1 MLFNSFEFL
10 IFFPIVALLFFAIK
24 HEYRWFWLLAA
35 SCFFY
40 MFFKPIYILI
50 LFFTI
55 VIDYFAGIAIE
66 NQKDVKKRRRY
77 LIISIIA
84 NVLVLAIFKYFNFLN
99 LNFSYFLNVFNAKN
113 PIPFLEI
120 LLPIGLSFHTFQA
133 MSYTIEVYRGSQK
146 AERHFGYYSLYVM
159 FFPQLVAGPI
169 ERPQNILHQ
178 FHEKKFFIYDNAVIG
193 LRLMLLGF
201 FKKVVIADNLSVVVN
216 TVYSDLPHQN
226 SITLWIAAIFFSI
239 QIYCDFSGYSNIA
252 IGTAKF
258 MGYDLMQNFNQPYF
272 STTIKEFW
280 SKWHISLSTWFRD
293 YLYIPLGGSKKGIWR
308 KYFNTLLVFMVSG
321 LWHGANFTFIVW
333 GFIHGVLVSIS
344 NVLSD
349 SNLFIVSK
357 QNKFVRFISLLFLFV
372 FVTLA
377 WIYFRA
383 NTITEANYFVK
394 EMIVGL
400 PSVIRLFGSG
410 MPIFN
415 PLHLESKLAFIELF
429 SFVGVIF
436 ILDYLM
442 SNKHVVNF
450 FLNKRW
456 VRLTAYG
463 IGFIAIL
470 FLGYTE
476 NASFIYF
483 QF

>member
-1 MLFNSFEFL
+1 
-10 IFFPIVALLFFAIK
+10 
-24 HEYRWFWLLAA
+24 
-35 SCFFY
+35 
-40 MFFKPIYILI
+40 
-50 LFFTI
+50 
-55 VIDYFAGIAIE
+55 
-66 NQKDVKKRRRY
+66 
-77 LIISIIA
+77 
-84 NVLVLAIFKYFNFLN
+84 
-99 LNFSYFLNVFNAKN
+99 
-113 PIPFLEI
+113 
-120 LLPIGLSFHTFQA
+120 
-133 MSYTIEVYRGSQK
+133 
-146 AERHFGYYSLYVM
+146 
-159 FFPQLVAGPI
+159 
-169 ERPQNILHQ
+169 
-178 FHEKKFFIYDNAVIG
+178 
-193 LRLMLLGF
+193 
-201 FKKVVIADNLSVVVN
+201 LSVVVN
-216 TVYSDLPHQN
+216 TVYSDLHHQN
-226 SITLWIAAIFFSI
+226 SITLWIAAVFFSI

-272 STTIKEFW
+272 STTIKAFW

-357 QNKFVRFISLLFLFV
+357 QNKFVRFISLLFLF
-372 FVTLA
+372 FLVTIA

-394 EMIVGL
+394 EMIIGF
-400 PSVIRLFGSG
+400 PNVIQSFSKGV
-410 MPIFN
+410 PVFN
-415 PLHLESKLAFIELF
+415 PLHLESKLEFIQLF
-429 SFVGVIF
+429 SFVGAIF

-442 SNKHVVNF
+442 SNRHVVNF